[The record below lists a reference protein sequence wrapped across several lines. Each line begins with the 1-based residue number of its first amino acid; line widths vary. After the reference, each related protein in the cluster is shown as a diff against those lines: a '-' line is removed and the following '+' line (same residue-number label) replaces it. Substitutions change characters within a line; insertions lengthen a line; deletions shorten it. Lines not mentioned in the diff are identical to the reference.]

1 MSGHEFGVGHLV
13 MSIVNLIWSYY
24 GVESLELL
32 LLFFND
38 LKMRKLSNL
47 NNSYSVFS
55 SPSPVIVDPELCKFP
70 RSSPHPK
77 QGTEK
82 KGGRVVFISTE
93 R

>member
-1 MSGHEFGVGHLV
+1 
-13 MSIVNLIWSYY
+13 
-24 GVESLELL
+24 
-32 LLFFND
+32 
-38 LKMRKLSNL
+38 MRKLSNL

-82 KGGRVVFISTE
+82 EGGRAVFSSTE

>member
-1 MSGHEFGVGHLV
+1 MLGHEFGVGHLV
-13 MSIVNLIWSYY
+13 MSIVNLIWPYY
-24 GVESLELL
+24 RVKSLKLYF
-32 LLFFND
+32 FFND

-82 KGGRVVFISTE
+82 EGGRAVFSSTE